1 MTLADELTELA
12 AKAEGCKTMA
22 GRTLS
27 IERSKLLGEALSY
40 RLAILYK
47 IEEHWGDVIE
57 SLRQAST
64 TQERK

>member
-12 AKAEGCKTMA
+12 AKVEGCKTMA
-22 GRTLS
+22 GRTAG

-47 IEEHWGDVIE
+47 VEDHWGEVIE
-57 SLRQAST
+57 SLRCSST